1 VLGDALPVEEQQ
13 TRFRMLE
20 KWFLSESGSCVM
32 QAFLDELKPIQDL
45 MHGDTL
51 LQFGSCGS
59 RSFTHELRFSHK
71 WTVTPY
77 ERGSSSLITCFNQL
91 PIDRDSID
99 CVIAPLILEAFSNKH
114 NLINEI
120 DRVLKPM
127 GYVVFFGI
135 NPLSLWG
142 LWLRISKNN
151 CFGDPLLK
159 PKSVLSVKLA
169 MIHRGYVQCHLS
181 SFYYIPPVRT
191 KKWIDTLEIM
201 NEVGKMIS
209 PVPSGFYCLV
219 VQKQQEN
226 FIPLIPIT
234 PKEQYVSP
242 AIPPLQ
248 PT

>member
-1 VLGDALPVEEQQ
+1 
-13 TRFRMLE
+13 MLE
-20 KWFLSESGSCVM
+20 KWFLSDSGSSVM
-32 QAFLDELKPIQDL
+32 QAFLDELNPIQDL
-45 MHGDTL
+45 LHGDTL
-51 LQFGSCGS
+51 LQFGSYGNK
-59 RSFTHELRFSHK
+59 SFFHELRFSHK
-71 WTVTPY
+71 WIVTPY
-77 ERGSSSLITCFNQL
+77 ERANVNLVTFFNQL
-91 PIDRDSID
+91 PIDRDSVD
-99 CVIAPLILEAFSNKH
+99 CIIAPLTLEAFTNKE

-127 GYVVFFGI
+127 GYVVFYGI

-142 LWLRISKNN
+142 LWLRIAKNT
-151 CFGDPLLK
+151 CFGEALLK
-159 PKSVLSVKLA
+159 PKSVISVKLA
-169 MIHRGYVQCHLS
+169 MLHRGYVQCHLS
-181 SFYYIPPVRT
+181 SFYYIPPVRS

-226 FIPLIPIT
+226 FTPLLQLT
-234 PKEQYVSP
+234 PREQYVSP

>member
-1 VLGDALPVEEQQ
+1 
-13 TRFRMLE
+13 MLE
-20 KWFLSESGSCVM
+20 KWFLTDSGSNVM
-32 QAFLDELKPIQDL
+32 QAFLDELNPIEDL
-45 MHGDTL
+45 LHGETL
-51 LQFGSCGS
+51 LQFGSFGN
-59 RSFTHELRFSHK
+59 RSFSHNLGFFHK

-77 ERGSSSLITCFNQL
+77 ERANSNLISFFNQL
-91 PIDRDSID
+91 PIDRDSVD
-99 CVIAPLILEAFSNKH
+99 CVIAPLTLEAFNNKD

-120 DRVLKPM
+120 DRILKPM

-142 LWLRISKNN
+142 LWLRITKNN
-151 CFGDPLLK
+151 CFGEGVLK
-159 PKSVLSVKLA
+159 PKSVISVKLA

-191 KKWIDTLEIM
+191 KKWIDKLEIM

-226 FIPLIPIT
+226 FIPLIQLA